1 MESLRVF
8 ALLTIVVQSINGF
21 DRGSQYLKL
30 MQLYSV
36 NRQTNQL
43 YTLFAKDCPEFL
55 STPDIAG
62 VVKDIFGKRDAAA
75 VIGSE
80 LDIKLA
86 LAKEHFGHL
95 LQQYK
100 ECASKKGHMS
110 GIDACSVNLCQ
121 NNGVCENVL
130 GFPQC
135 LCSQGFSGDKCQ
147 YDIDDCASNPCK
159 NGGTCDDRV
168 NGFQCTCLAGYTG
181 TTCETNIDECTNIP
195 CKNNGTCVDRV
206 NGFQCTCLAGFT
218 GTTCET
224 DMDECTNNPCKN
236 NGTCV
241 DRVNGFQCTCLV
253 DFTGTTCETTNYAFE
268 VIDTKNVTYSGLRFL
283 AVKVRVPAN
292 GKSASSDWC
301 YDYRNMC
308 QSFGR
313 RPTGCGGRWISDS
326 RYSRCRDVYSS
337 YMPSNNQ
344 LDCNP
349 SSGAR
354 ALAMAAFNVTPPIYT
369 CFAFHRCESSGDCSS
384 TFASSGD
391 GLTYVSN
398 IMSKNDRVGYT
409 VCY

>member
-181 TTCETNIDECTNIP
+181 TTCET
-195 CKNNGTCVDRV
+195 
-206 NGFQCTCLAGFT
+206 
-218 GTTCET
+218 
-224 DMDECTNNPCKN
+224 
-236 NGTCV
+236 
-241 DRVNGFQCTCLV
+241 
-253 DFTGTTCETTNYAFE
+253 TNYAFE